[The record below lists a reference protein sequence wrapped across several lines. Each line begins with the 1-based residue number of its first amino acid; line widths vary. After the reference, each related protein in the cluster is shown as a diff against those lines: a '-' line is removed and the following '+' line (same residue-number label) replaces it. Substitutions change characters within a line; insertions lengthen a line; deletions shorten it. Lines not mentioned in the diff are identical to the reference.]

1 MKIYHSGDWHIG
13 NFKGPEKEGVNLR
26 SLDTRRCLEFM
37 AERAEQERPGLVLV
51 PGDIFHA
58 GKTWSD
64 RCCDEVVMAIDIIT
78 RLAATAGQVVVMR
91 GTPNHD
97 GIGPFKVLKTY
108 FDSIE
113 NVHIVVNPEVI
124 QTEYA
129 DIAVLPGFDR
139 GVYRAKFPG
148 LGKEE
153 ENEVF
158 SVVCQLPQNYK
169 TVIYLS
175 YYEGYKVKEIASL
188 MKTREGTVK
197 TWLFR
202 AREILREKLEG
213 GFENE

>member
-1 MKIYHSGDWHIG
+1 MKIIHSGDWHIG
-13 NFKGPEKEGVNLR
+13 NFKGPEREGVNLR

-37 AERAEQERPGLVLV
+37 AERAEQERPELVLV
-51 PGDIFHA
+51 PGDIFHT

-64 RCCDEVVMAIDIIT
+64 RCCDEVITAIEIIT
-78 RLAATAGQVVVMR
+78 RLAAVSGHVVIMK

-97 GIGPFKVLKTY
+97 GEGQFKVLEAHFSSFY
-108 FDSIE
+108 
-113 NVHIVVNPEVI
+113 NVHIVINPEVI

-158 SVVCQLPQNYK
+158 SQELGKIVMGL
-169 TVIYLS
+169 
-175 YYEGYKVKEIASL
+175 
-188 MKTREGTVK
+188 
-197 TWLFR
+197 R
-202 AREILREKLEG
+202 AHCRGIVQR
-213 GFENE
+213 F